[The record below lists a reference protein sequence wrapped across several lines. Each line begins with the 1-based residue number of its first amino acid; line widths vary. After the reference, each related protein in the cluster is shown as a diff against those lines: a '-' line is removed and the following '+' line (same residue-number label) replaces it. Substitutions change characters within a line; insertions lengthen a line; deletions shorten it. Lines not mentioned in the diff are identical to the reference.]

1 MILLFTSTY
10 CTWCN
15 VVKRM
20 IVEDTQELSGLVPI
34 HEVDIEKHESIAKVY
49 GVLMVPTLVSGSSVL
64 SGLPSDSDL
73 HSFILKA
80 AAGSVVVSDGIKM
93 PKISRLKKDK
103 AEERHMIEKHV

>member
-20 IVEDTQELSGLVPI
+20 IVEEAQELSGLVPV

-49 GVLMVPTLVSGSSVL
+49 GVLMVPTLVAGSSVL
-64 SGLPSDSDL
+64 SGVPSNSDL

-80 AAGSVVVSDGIKM
+80 AAGSVVTSNGNDM
-93 PKISRLKKDK
+93 PKIGALKKEK
-103 AEERHMIEKHV
+103 AEEQHMIEKHV